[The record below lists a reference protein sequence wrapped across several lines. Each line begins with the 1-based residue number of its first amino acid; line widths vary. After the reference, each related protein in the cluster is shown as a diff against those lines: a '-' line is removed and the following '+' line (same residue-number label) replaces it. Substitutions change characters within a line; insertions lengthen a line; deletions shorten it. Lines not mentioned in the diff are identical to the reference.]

1 MANVVVAVGSARL
14 TIVRPMRLLWA
25 RFRSVRICVLIAR
38 GQTVFGQTVFV
49 QTVFVQTVRVPTV
62 RGPTVRGHAVSDRP
76 GRVIRAV
83 GRQRMAG
90 AVPVGGHAL
99 LRKGGPS
106 LCAMRWRN

>member
-14 TIVRPMRLLWA
+14 TRVRPMRLLWA
-25 RFRSVRICVLIAR
+25 RFRSVWICVLIAR

-49 QTVFVQTVRVPTV
+49 QTVRV
-62 RGPTVRGHAVSDRP
+62 PTVRGHAVSDRP

>member
-14 TIVRPMRLLWA
+14 TRVRPMRLLWA

-38 GQTVFGQTVFV
+38 GQTVFVQTVFV
-49 QTVFVQTVRVPTV
+49 QTVFVQTV

>member
-1 MANVVVAVGSARL
+1 
-14 TIVRPMRLLWA
+14 MRLLWA

-49 QTVFVQTVRVPTV
+49 QTV
-62 RGPTVRGHAVSDRP
+62 RGQMVRGHAVSDRP